1 MRALLLFC
9 FIIFGFWGAA
19 AQAERY
25 VMPVD
30 EGAKDPS
37 FLEFRNRLGLAI
49 RTKDSKYV
57 SSILDPKIKPGFDE
71 RENVEDFKKVW
82 KINDPKSKFWSE
94 LREAVG
100 GGGRFST
107 EDGVTIFSAPYVY
120 TDFPDDLDGFQYHV
134 IYGEN
139 VNLREK
145 PDGRSAVLARL
156 TGNIIK
162 VDEENSITDGKKNG
176 EYLWYK
182 IETLGGK
189 KGFVPARNVRSPIDM
204 RAGFQKKNGKW
215 KMIFF
220 VGGD

>member
-1 MRALLLFC
+1 MKTLLLFC
-9 FIIFGFWGAA
+9 FIIFGFLGIA
-19 AQAERY
+19 AQERY
-25 VMPVD
+25 VKPFD
-30 EGAKDPS
+30 EASKDQS
-37 FLEFRNRLGLAI
+37 FLAFRNKLALAI
-49 RTKDSKYV
+49 RNKDSKYV
-57 SSILDPKIKPGFDE
+57 LSILDPKIKPGFDE

-82 KINDPKSKFWSE
+82 KINDPKSKFWNE
-94 LREAVG
+94 LREVVG

-107 EDGVTIFSAPYVY
+107 ENGVKIFSAPYVY
-120 TDFPDDLDGFQYHV
+120 TDFPDDLDGFEYHV

-139 VNLREK
+139 VNLRQK
-145 PDGRSAVLARL
+145 PDEKSAVVARL
-156 TGNIIK
+156 SGNIIK
-162 VDEENSITDGKKNG
+162 VDEQNSITEGKENG

-189 KGFVPARNVRSPIDM
+189 KGFVQARNVRSPIDM